1 MKATIS
7 QKRKRVEELTKKL
20 NAAQVVDDDKV
31 RCIKA
36 VGK

>member
-1 MKATIS
+1 VKATIS
-7 QKRKRVEELTKKL
+7 QKRKRVEEFTKQL
-20 NAAQVVDDDKV
+20 NAAQLVDDDKV